1 VIRKL
6 IGLARLLPC
15 LVLSLCLACPP
26 ALAQDAPPHEGEGL
40 PARSAA
46 KKPAARPAKPQARPA
61 VRKGQPARPAKPAA
75 TQSGRRTVAKTPK
88 KRKGGVQDDGKP
100 YLRSLDKNHDG
111 RITREEYLNPSKKRF
126 AKADTNRDGVISPQ
140 EGRVA
145 KAKLLEKQA
154 KADARRRAKGLPVKA
169 RNKSGRPP
177 KPYLAT
183 YDADKNGR
191 VSQKEYL
198 ERRKQKFAEM
208 DLNHDGVISREE
220 ARIAKQKIL
229 DRRAEKRALAK
240 EKRLRKMAEA
250 RQNAAASGVSADAP
264 SVVLPAAP
272 PPAAPAAPNA
282 PEKPQGAE
290 KPARTPM
297 PPADEPLTPI
307 APSVPAQGEPAT

>member
-15 LVLSLCLACPP
+15 LALSLCLTCPP
-26 ALAQDAPPHEGEGL
+26 ALAQEAPPHEGEGL

-46 KKPAARPAKPQARPA
+46 KKQVARPAKAQARPA
-61 VRKGQPARPAKPAA
+61 VRKGQPARPAQAVQSGRKPAA
-75 TQSGRRTVAKTPK
+75 KAPK

-126 AKADTNRDGVISPQ
+126 AKADANRDGVISPQ
-140 EGRVA
+140 EGRTA

-154 KADARRRAKGLPVKA
+154 KADARRRAKGLPVKE

-177 KPYLAT
+177 KPYLST
-183 YDADKNGR
+183 FDADKNGR
-191 VSQKEYL
+191 VTQKEYL

-220 ARIAKQKIL
+220 ARIAKQQIL

-240 EKRLRKMAEA
+240 EKRLRKMEEA
-250 RQNAAASGVSADAP
+250 KQKAAASGVSADAP

-272 PPAAPAAPNA
+272 PPVPPAAPNA
-282 PEKPQGAE
+282 PEKQQGAE
-290 KPARTPM
+290 KPSVKTPM

-307 APSVPAQGEPAT
+307 APHVPAQGEPAT